1 MSNPRGTHPLNVSY
15 LVLGLVFLGMAG
27 SWALKEAGVVDL
39 SGVRWLFPA
48 TLVVAGLIGVV
59 AMAAKGLNRRED
71 TSPDG
76 GHDSQVYDP
85 QGYDYGA
92 YDTYEGEGR

>member
-1 MSNPRGTHPLNVSY
+1 MSTSRGTHPLNVSY

-27 SWALKEAGVVDL
+27 SWVLKEAGVVDL

-48 TLVVAGLIGVV
+48 TLVVAGLVGVA
-59 AMAAKGLNRRED
+59 AMAAKGLRRRED

-76 GHDSQVYDP
+76 SQVYDT

-92 YDTYEGEGR
+92 YDSYEGEGR